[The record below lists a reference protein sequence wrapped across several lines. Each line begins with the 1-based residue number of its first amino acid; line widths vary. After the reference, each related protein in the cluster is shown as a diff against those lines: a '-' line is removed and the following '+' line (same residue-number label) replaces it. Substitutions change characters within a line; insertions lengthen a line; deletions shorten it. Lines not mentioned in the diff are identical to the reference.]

1 VTTFRRH
8 RRRAEKPVPPN
19 APSLA
24 LRRLRTQL
32 RHTSAQLQEAIRDRE
47 LAERRFRS
55 VFDQQFQF
63 MVILSPQ
70 GHVLDLSEQLP
81 QRGNVPAD
89 QVIGRLFW
97 DTIWWEHLPEIR
109 ARWPDRL
116 KQAAAADGPVLS
128 EDTFNSATGEL
139 RIASAAIT
147 AVKNAAG
154 EVDCFIIQ
162 GTDITEQKA
171 AEEKRQVLEAQL
183 RETHKMQAIGTLA
196 GGIAHDF
203 NNILGAILGNLE
215 LAQQDI
221 GFDNAVQ
228 PRIEQIRKAA
238 GRARSLVQQ
247 ILAFSRRQPQDRIV
261 QPLQPV
267 FEETISLLRTT
278 LPASVSLDVEI
289 SPSPLWVNAD
299 ATQFQQVLM
308 NLCMNA
314 WHALRKSSGLIEV
327 GLDRGTAWL
336 RVSESDGEPMQT
348 ECAHLWVRDDG
359 VGMDEATRAR
369 IFEPFFTTKAMSE
382 GTGLGLSVA
391 HGIVAE
397 HGGSIEVQSELDRGS
412 VFHVML
418 PLVEPEPEPNADAH
432 HAAIEAD
439 AALAEPAPLQQS
451 TSKSDEGAGRHVLYV
466 DDDDMMVIMVQ
477 SLLERRGYR
486 VTTCAGL
493 SSAIAALK
501 ADAASFDVV
510 VTDFNMP
517 GGSGIE
523 VAEAVHASRPDI
535 PVIISSGYL
544 SEDLRVAA
552 ARVGVRY
559 LLQKENTVDELCA
572 VVRQA
577 LAG

>member
-1 VTTFRRH
+1 
-8 RRRAEKPVPPN
+8 
-19 APSLA
+19 
-24 LRRLRTQL
+24 
-32 RHTSAQLQEAIRDRE
+32 
-47 LAERRFRS
+47 
-55 VFDQQFQF
+55 
-63 MVILSPQ
+63 MC
-70 GHVLDLSEQLP
+70 LDLSEQLP
-81 QRGNVPAD
+81 KRGNVPAD

-128 EDTFNSATGEL
+128 EDTFNSANGEL

-162 GTDITEQKA
+162 GTDITEQRA

-221 GFDNAVQ
+221 GLDNAVQ

-278 LPASVSLDVEI
+278 LPASVTLDVAI
-289 SPSPLWVNAD
+289 SPTPLWVNAD

-314 WHALRKSSGLIEV
+314 WHALRKSSGRIEV

-336 RVSESDGEPMQT
+336 RTAESDQEPVQT
-348 ECAHLWVRDDG
+348 ECAHLWVRDNG
-359 VGMDEATRAR
+359 MGMDEATRAR
-369 IFEPFFTTKAMSE
+369 IFEPFFTTKA
-382 GTGLGLSVA
+382 
-391 HGIVAE
+391 
-397 HGGSIEVQSELDRGS
+397 
-412 VFHVML
+412 
-418 PLVEPEPEPNADAH
+418 
-432 HAAIEAD
+432 
-439 AALAEPAPLQQS
+439 
-451 TSKSDEGAGRHVLYV
+451 
-466 DDDDMMVIMVQ
+466 
-477 SLLERRGYR
+477 
-486 VTTCAGL
+486 
-493 SSAIAALK
+493 
-501 ADAASFDVV
+501 
-510 VTDFNMP
+510 
-517 GGSGIE
+517 
-523 VAEAVHASRPDI
+523 
-535 PVIISSGYL
+535 L
-544 SEDLRVAA
+544 SE
-552 ARVGVRY
+552 ARCCRG
-559 LLQKENTVDELCA
+559 
-572 VVRQA
+572 
-577 LAG
+577 